1 MQALKF
7 LVIFMAVLIVAGMGL
22 LAYGLIS
29 RGGGGGSSGD
39 SFAEVEVPL
48 PEGCTIAETEVAENR
63 LILRFD
69 GLAERDC
76 QQVVVIDMESG
87 KVLGQ
92 VRGVPSAP

>member
-7 LVIFMAVLIVAGMGL
+7 LVVFMAVLIVAGMGL

-29 RGGGGGSSGD
+29 RGGGGSSGD

-69 GLAERDC
+69 GLTERDC

-92 VRGVPSAP
+92 VRGVSEAP